1 MAGDGAATTIK
12 NHTEDKPR
20 EIDFTEDILIADF
33 GFWRY
38 IISWNCLHNN
48 TFFQTTEALLR
59 FGCLAQVQTPRIR
72 PVSLSSLPFFFWLLS
87 FAFNFQRASAPPV
100 DQAAS
105 IDR

>member
-1 MAGDGAATTIK
+1 VAGDGAATTIK

-48 TFFQTTEALLR
+48 TFFQTIEA
-59 FGCLAQVQTPRIR
+59 
-72 PVSLSSLPFFFWLLS
+72 
-87 FAFNFQRASAPPV
+87 
-100 DQAAS
+100 
-105 IDR
+105 